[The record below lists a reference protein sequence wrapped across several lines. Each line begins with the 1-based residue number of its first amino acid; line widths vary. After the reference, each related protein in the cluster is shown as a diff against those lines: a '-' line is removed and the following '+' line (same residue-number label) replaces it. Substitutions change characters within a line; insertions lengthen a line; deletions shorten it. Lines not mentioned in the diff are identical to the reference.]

1 MNTNRTIKS
10 NPAALFI
17 IGLLSL
23 TVPGLVAVLY
33 LKPELNLFGIDVSVI
48 PHINAVLNSA
58 TAVLLTC
65 GYYFIRNGNR
75 KLHIRSMISA
85 FILSSF
91 FLILYVIYHSTAG
104 HTYFGDADFNGV
116 LSEAEKQAVGW
127 VRGIYGL
134 ILLTHI
140 AIAIIIVPF
149 VLSSVYFGWQE
160 DFQRHRKISKWTF
173 PLWLYVAV
181 SGVIVYLMI
190 SPYYH

>member
-1 MNTNRTIKS
+1 MNNNRTIKS
-10 NPAALFI
+10 NPTALLI

-23 TVPGLVAVLY
+23 AVPGLVAVLY
-33 LKPELNLFGIDVSVI
+33 LKPDLNLFGIDVSVI

-58 TAVLLTC
+58 TAVLLLT
-65 GYYFIRNGNR
+65 GYYFIRNGKR
-75 KLHIRSMISA
+75 KQHIISMISS

-104 HTYFGDADFNGV
+104 HTKFGDTDFNGV
-116 LSEAEKQAVGW
+116 LSDAEMLAVGW
-127 VRGIYGL
+127 TRSVYGL

-181 SGVIVYLMI
+181 SGVIVYFMI